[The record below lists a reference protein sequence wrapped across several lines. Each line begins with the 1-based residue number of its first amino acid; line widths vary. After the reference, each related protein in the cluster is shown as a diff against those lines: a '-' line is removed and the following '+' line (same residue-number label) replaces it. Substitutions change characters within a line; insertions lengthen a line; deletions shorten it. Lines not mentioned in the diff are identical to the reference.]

1 LFLLQRPV
9 IFCRGEEGS
18 RMIEA
23 TGGVAAKAGSKPLS
37 RWVLAS
43 YGAPALPLAMVA
55 LPMAVYLPAVYADS
69 QGFGLGLAFVGL
81 VMVLS
86 RLFDGITDPLIG
98 FISDRMRTR
107 WGRRKPFV
115 LLGTP
120 IYIVGIYLLFI
131 PPIEFGEVD
140 FLGMTFNSGYPWM
153 LGMLVITYVGS
164 TIKDVPYSAWGA
176 ELTTNYNER
185 TLVTSWREGF
195 SVTGSLI
202 GAFTPAIIFFF
213 GYDKPI
219 DAVYFLSLAIAFVM
233 PVLIA
238 NCVIATPEF
247 AAVETRKT
255 RLPLRESFRYV
266 WQNEPYRRLVIIF
279 LFSTIGSAMTN
290 TLSFFFVKHVLLAGD
305 LYGFYLA
312 PYFVSQIVA
321 IPLWFMLSR
330 RIGKHRA
337 TMVAIGWYAL
347 WSCFIPLIAMAPM
360 VWFDAFEIPR
370 LLAFLPPEAHA
381 SAVAHF
387 EGIPTGKFL
396 FFILIMCLKGSAIGA
411 LSALP
416 YAMAAD
422 VVDVDSAQT
431 GKSQGGAYFSI
442 WSMTRKLAYALG
454 LFVGTNLVVLFGF
467 NSLADPLNTTNTTSA
482 LMMLA
487 ITYSI
492 IPAVFKFVAMPLLW
506 NYSLTEERVHEIQ
519 ARIKA
524 GLPDQEPAP
533 PPAGAVGATP

>member
-1 LFLLQRPV
+1 MAEPR
-9 IFCRGEEGS
+9 
-18 RMIEA
+18 A
-23 TGGVAAKAGSKPLS
+23 AANDGGHKPLS
-37 RWVLAS
+37 SWVLAS
-43 YGAPALPLAMVA
+43 YGAPAMPLAMVT

-69 QGFGLGLAFVGL
+69 EGFGLGLAFVGL
-81 VMVLS
+81 MMVLS
-86 RLFDGITDPLIG
+86 RIFDGLTDPLIG
-98 FISDRMRTR
+98 FLSDRTRSR

-120 IYIVGIYLLFI
+120 IYIFGICMLFI
-131 PPIEFGEVD
+131 PPIEFGETTV
-140 FLGMTFNSGYPWM
+140 LGMTFNTGYPWM
-153 LGMLVITYVGS
+153 LLMLVVTYVGA

-176 ELTTNYNER
+176 ELSSNYNER

-213 GYDKPI
+213 GYDKPT
-219 DAVYFLSLAIAFVM
+219 DAVFFLSLAIAFVM

-238 NCVIATPEF
+238 NCLISTPEHPP
-247 AAVETRKT
+247 VETRKT
-255 RLPLRESFRYV
+255 RLPLRESFGYV

-321 IPLWFMLSR
+321 IPLWFKLSR

-337 TMVAIGWYAL
+337 TMAAIGWYAL
-347 WSCFIPLIAMAPM
+347 WSCFIPLIAIAPM
-360 VWFDAFEIPR
+360 VWFEPFEIAR
-370 LLAFLPPEAHA
+370 LLTFLPDEAYA
-381 SAVAHF
+381 GAVAYF

-396 FFILIMCLKGSAIGA
+396 FFIVIMCLKGSSIGA
-411 LSALP
+411 LTALP

-422 VVDVDSAQT
+422 VVDVDSART

-442 WSMTRKLAYALG
+442 WLMTRKLAYALG

-467 NSLADPLNTTNTTSA
+467 NSLADPLNTTNTQFA
-482 LMMLA
+482 LLMLA
-487 ITYSI
+487 VTYSV
-492 IPAVFKFVAMPLLW
+492 IPAIFKFVAMPLLW
-506 NYSLTEERVHEIQ
+506 NYPLTEDRVHEIQ
-519 ARIKA
+519 REIRDNREREA
-524 GLPDQEPAP
+524 PAVPVPPAPGSPGALNP
-533 PPAGAVGATP
+533 PPA